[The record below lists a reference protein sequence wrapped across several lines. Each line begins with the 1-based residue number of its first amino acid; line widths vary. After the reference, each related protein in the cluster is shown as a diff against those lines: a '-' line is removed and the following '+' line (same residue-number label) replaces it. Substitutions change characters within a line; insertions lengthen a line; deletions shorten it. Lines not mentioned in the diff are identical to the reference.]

1 MIKWWQQRNVRLSLT
16 LWYVGAMV
24 VVLAVYAAGVFT
36 FVSGN
41 ASNALDDRLHEDL
54 LLTPAMAEQR
64 PDGTLDWYEDDSEGG
79 KNSRWLQIWSPDGH
93 RIFRTGVA
101 ERNPIPES
109 EALAS
114 RADSSIVTV
123 PTGPTMVRILTD
135 RLDVY
140 GKPLVIQVARP
151 ETAMRGQLGQLAL
164 MLLLG
169 LPFAVAAA
177 GIGGYRL
184 ARRALA
190 PVEHMAGSA
199 RSITA
204 ERLSDRLPVTNPNDE
219 LGHLASVFNDTLGR
233 LEASFE
239 QMRRFTADVSHELRT
254 PLTALRSVGE
264 VGLRERRD
272 EAAYRAIIA
281 SMLEEVDRLA
291 CLVDR
296 LLAWSRAETGQ
307 ARLAQEVIDLHELA
321 EEVATYLGVLAEE
334 KRQSLVVEQ
343 LGAVRGMGDR
353 LVLRQ
358 SLINLVDNA
367 IKYSPIGGDIRLRA
381 LESQTAAMIDV
392 IDTGPGI
399 PPELRVR
406 VFDRYDRGGQS
417 LSGEIG
423 GTGLGLS
430 ISKWAIE
437 VNGGHLTLEPTTGG
451 GSTFRIALPRA
462 GAARSPEGRR
472 RKSVA

>member
-184 ARRALA
+184 ARRA
-190 PVEHMAGSA
+190 
-199 RSITA
+199 
-204 ERLSDRLPVTNPNDE
+204 
-219 LGHLASVFNDTLGR
+219 
-233 LEASFE
+233 
-239 QMRRFTADVSHELRT
+239 
-254 PLTALRSVGE
+254 
-264 VGLRERRD
+264 
-272 EAAYRAIIA
+272 
-281 SMLEEVDRLA
+281 
-291 CLVDR
+291 
-296 LLAWSRAETGQ
+296 
-307 ARLAQEVIDLHELA
+307 
-321 EEVATYLGVLAEE
+321 
-334 KRQSLVVEQ
+334 
-343 LGAVRGMGDR
+343 
-353 LVLRQ
+353 
-358 SLINLVDNA
+358 
-367 IKYSPIGGDIRLRA
+367 
-381 LESQTAAMIDV
+381 
-392 IDTGPGI
+392 
-399 PPELRVR
+399 
-406 VFDRYDRGGQS
+406 
-417 LSGEIG
+417 
-423 GTGLGLS
+423 
-430 ISKWAIE
+430 
-437 VNGGHLTLEPTTGG
+437 
-451 GSTFRIALPRA
+451 
-462 GAARSPEGRR
+462 
-472 RKSVA
+472 

>member
-1 MIKWWQQRNVRLSLT
+1 M
-16 LWYVGAMV
+16 M
-24 VVLAVYAAGVFT
+24 
-36 FVSGN
+36 
-41 ASNALDDRLHEDL
+41 
-54 LLTPAMAEQR
+54 
-64 PDGTLDWYEDDSEGG
+64 
-79 KNSRWLQIWSPDGH
+79 
-93 RIFRTGVA
+93 
-101 ERNPIPES
+101 
-109 EALAS
+109 
-114 RADSSIVTV
+114 
-123 PTGPTMVRILTD
+123 
-135 RLDVY
+135 
-140 GKPLVIQVARP
+140 
-151 ETAMRGQLGQLAL
+151 
-164 MLLLG
+164 LLG

-177 GIGGYRL
+177 GLGGYTL

-190 PVEHMAGSA
+190 PVEHMAERA

-204 ERLSDRLPVTNPNDE
+204 DRLSERLPVNNPNDE

-254 PLTALRSVGE
+254 PLTAIRSVGE

-272 EAAYRAIIA
+272 ESAYRGIIA

-296 LLAWSRAETGQ
+296 LLTWSRAETGQ

-321 EEVATYLGVLAEE
+321 EEVSAHLGVLAEE
-334 KRQSLVVEQ
+334 KGQSLVVEQ
-343 LGAVRGMGDR
+343 LGAARGLGDR

-367 IKYSPIGGDIRLRA
+367 IKYSPFGGEIRLRA
-381 LESQTAAMIDV
+381 TELPTTAIVDV

-399 PPELRVR
+399 PQDLQTRI
-406 VFDRYDRGGQS
+406 FDRYERGGRS
-417 LSGEIG
+417 AGSDV

-437 VNGGHLTLEPTTGG
+437 VNGGHLTLEPTNGV

-472 RKSVA
+472 KSVA